1 MRDRHLAAGAPI
13 SGQDRVTAMI
23 HIVDDDADHLS
34 ALCDLVATSGY
45 GVAGFASAHA
55 ALEGL
60 EAHSAAPDLIL
71 SDLRMPG
78 MDGIAFLKALKARAI
93 AAPVVL
99 LTGHGDVTHA
109 VEAIRAGAE
118 DFLEKPYD
126 ATHLLAVVRRTL
138 EAQAARTE
146 VARLQQVLAERADT
160 RILGKSRAMRA
171 FRKRIAA
178 LASVDLDVVIT
189 GETGTGKE
197 LAARAIHTGSAR
209 ADGPFVALNC
219 AALPEAMA
227 ETILFGHGAGVF
239 AHDAEGRAGK
249 LEAAHGGTLM
259 LDEVETMPAAIQAK
273 LLRVLQERMTERIG
287 ETSARPLDV
296 RVIATSKANLRLL
309 DSFRPDLFFRLAGTE
324 LSTPTLHEAGE
335 DIPLIFA
342 HYAQLAARRY
352 GRADPEVPWAI
363 SQKLK
368 RQGWPG
374 NIRELK
380 TSAEAYALG
389 LVEWDSPTAASLGPM
404 TLAER
409 VSEFEA
415 REIAAVLDAHANN
428 TLRAA
433 ETLGIPRRTLNDKMR
448 RYGLSSDPKD

>member
-1 MRDRHLAAGAPI
+1 M
-13 SGQDRVTAMI
+13 TASI
-23 HIVDDDADHLS
+23 YIVDDDADHLS
-34 ALCDLVATSGY
+34 ALCDLVETSGY
-45 GVAGFASAHA
+45 TVTGFASAQD
-55 ALEGL
+55 ALDGT
-60 EAHSAAPDLIL
+60 SDAPDLII

-78 MDGIAFLKALKARAI
+78 MDGIGLLKEVKARALGV
-93 AAPVVL
+93 PVVL
-99 LTGHGDVTHA
+99 LTGHGDVGHA

-126 ATHLLAVVRRTL
+126 AAHLLAVMRRAL
-138 EAQAARTE
+138 DAQAARTE
-146 VARLQQVLAERADT
+146 VARLQTVLAERADT
-160 RILGKSRAMRA
+160 SILGTSRAMRA

-197 LAARAIHTGSAR
+197 LAARAIHTASAR
-209 ADGPFVALNC
+209 AECPFVALNC

-227 ETILFGHGAGVF
+227 ETILFGHAAGVF
-239 AHDAEGRAGK
+239 AHDAAGRAGK

-273 LLRVLQERMTERIG
+273 LLRVLQERVTERMG
-287 ETSARPLDV
+287 ETEARPLDV
-296 RVIATSKANLRLL
+296 RVIATTKANLRLL
-309 DSFRPDLFFRLAGTE
+309 DSFRPDLFFRLAGSE
-324 LSTPTLHEAGE
+324 LSTPSLREAGE

-352 GRADPEVPWAI
+352 GRADPEVPWAL

-368 RQGWPG
+368 RQAWSG
-374 NIRELK
+374 NVRELK
-380 TSAEAYALG
+380 ISAEAYALG
-389 LVEWDSPTAASLGPM
+389 LLDLGGAASSPASGPM

-409 VSEFEA
+409 VAEFEA

-433 ETLGIPRRTLNDKMR
+433 ETLGLPRRTLNDKMR
-448 RYGLSSDPKD
+448 RYGFSSGPESGPKGA